1 MTTVLTTRALNRALL
16 ARQHLLERAAMPPL
30 SMVEHLVAL
39 QAQNPHDPYLAL
51 WSRVDAFAAADI
63 SDALA
68 DARLVRIG
76 LLRTTLHLVTAEDA
90 RSLWPVVRPV
100 FARAWSHSPFR
111 KDLPGIEVDEILD
124 AARPMLDETLTLTEL
139 GRRLEAR
146 WPGRSPASL
155 SYAARFL
162 LPIVQVPPRGLWGR
176 SGQARWRRLDSW
188 TGKEG
193 GERPDATTVGDL
205 VLRYLAAFGPATPAD
220 IATWSWLTGYREVL
234 ESLRPRLR
242 TFRDEAGRELFDVP
256 DAPLPHPDTPAP
268 FRFLPEYDNVAL
280 SHADRSRIIAT
291 EAGGR
296 ITGYVGTFLVDGF
309 VAGQWRIDR
318 VGDAATLVLDPFTPM
333 STEQRDEAVAEGES
347 LLAFREPE
355 ATRREVEFGVA
366 RATRSGKPAASP
378 P

>member
-111 KDLPGIEVDEILD
+111 KDLPGIAVDEILD

-256 DAPLPHPDTPAP
+256 DAPIPRPDTPAP

-280 SHADRSRIIAT
+280 SHADRSRIIAP

>member
-1 MTTVLTTRALNRALL
+1 MNRLSLNGTMAKSRIAAARVGIGGPVGSGKTALVERLIPALL
-16 ARQHLLERAAMPPL
+16 KRG
-30 SMVEHLVAL
+30 
-39 QAQNPHDPYLAL
+39 
-51 WSRVDAFAAADI
+51 VDIAVITND
-63 SDALA
+63 
-68 DARLVRIG
+68 
-76 LLRTTLHLVTAEDA
+76 LVTAEDA

-256 DAPLPHPDTPAP
+256 DAPIPRPDTPAP

-280 SHADRSRIIAT
+280 SHAS
-291 EAGGR
+291 
-296 ITGYVGTFLVDGF
+296 
-309 VAGQWRIDR
+309 
-318 VGDAATLVLDPFTPM
+318 
-333 STEQRDEAVAEGES
+333 ES
-347 LLAFREPE
+347 L
-355 ATRREVEFGVA
+355 
-366 RATRSGKPAASP
+366 PAAS
-378 P
+378 

>member
-1 MTTVLTTRALNRALL
+1 MSPPTLSTRALNRALL
-16 ARQHLLERAAMPPL
+16 ARQHLLERTTMPPL
-30 SMVEHLVAL
+30 AMVEHLVAL
-39 QAQNPHDPYLAL
+39 QAQNPHDPYLGL
-51 WSRVDAFAAADI
+51 WSRVDGFVADDL

-68 DARLVRIG
+68 DGRVVRIG
-76 LLRTTLHLVTAEDA
+76 LMRSTLHLVTAADA

-111 KDLPGIEVDEILD
+111 KDLPGIEVDDILD

-146 WPGRSPASL
+146 WPGRSPSSL

-176 SGQARWRRLDSW
+176 SGQARWRRLDAW
-188 TGKEG
+188 TGAEG
-193 GERPDATTVGDL
+193 GEIPDGTTVADL

-234 ESLRPRLR
+234 ESLRDRLR
-242 TFRDEAGRELFDVP
+242 TFHDETGRELFDVP
-256 DAPLPHPDTPAP
+256 DGPLPHPDTPAP

-280 SHADRSRIIAT
+280 SHADRSRIIAP
-291 EAGGR
+291 ESNGR

-318 VGDAATLVLDPFTPM
+318 VGEAATLVLDAFTAM
-333 STEQRDEAVAEGES
+333 STTQRDEAVAEGAS
-347 LLAFREPE
+347 LLAFREPDGD
-355 ATRREVEFGVA
+355 ATRRGVRGRPCDA
-366 RATRSGKPAASP
+366 QRQAGS
-378 P
+378 

>member
-1 MTTVLTTRALNRALL
+1 VTTVLTTRALNRALL
-16 ARQHLLERAAMPPL
+16 ARQHLLERSAMPPL

-100 FARAWSHSPFR
+100 FARAWSHSPYR

-280 SHADRSRIIAT
+280 SHADRSRIIAP

>member
-1 MTTVLTTRALNRALL
+1 
-16 ARQHLLERAAMPPL
+16 MPPL
-30 SMVEHLVAL
+30 SMVGHLVAL

-51 WSRVDAFAAADI
+51 WSRVDRFAAADI

-68 DARLVRIG
+68 DGRVVRIG

-111 KDLPGIEVDEILD
+111 KDLPGIEVDDILD

-188 TGKEG
+188 TGREG

-205 VLRYLAAFGPATPAD
+205 VLRYLATFGPATPAD

-280 SHADRSRIIAT
+280 SHADRSRIIAL
-291 EAGGR
+291 ESNGR

-318 VGDAATLVLDPFTPM
+318 VGEAATLVLDPFTPM
-333 STEQRDEAVAEGES
+333 SVTQRDEAVAEGES
-347 LLAFREPE
+347 LLAFREPT
-355 ATRREVEFGVA
+355 ATRRDATFGVA
-366 RATRSGKPAASP
+366 RATRSGKPA
-378 P
+378 